1 MSEIRIEMNIEK
13 RHLYLGLGLAVLL
26 ASIALAL
33 ADVDK
38 ALPWHDAS
46 TIEVTVD
53 GQTVSLQEAL
63 DQELIVVAS
72 VATAGH
78 TPEADRAVN
87 TDKVGG
93 LHADE
98 LC

>member
-1 MSEIRIEMNIEK
+1 VSEISIVLEVEK
-13 RHLYLGLGLAVLL
+13 RHLYMILGFIMLFGC
-26 ASIALAL
+26 IAFAL
-33 ADVDK
+33 ADVDQN
-38 ALPWHDAS
+38 LPWHDAS

-53 GQTVSLQEAL
+53 GEIMSLQEAL
-63 DQELIVVAS
+63 DRELIVVNH
-72 VATAGH
+72 VKVAGH
-78 TPEADRAVN
+78 TPMADKAAN